1 MRVLV
6 VGLGATG
13 QAVARHCSAAG
24 DRVVVIEDRPGGSS
38 DWDARVAA
46 THALGVTVL
55 ENPDPGRTAELAAG
69 ADLVVPSPGVPERHP
84 AIAAARR
91 AEVPVRS
98 EVDLAADV
106 LAGDVPT
113 GEHRPAAVWADRGA
127 PVLIAITGTNGKTTV
142 TTLTAAILQAS
153 GLRVAAA
160 GNIGRPLLDAVH
172 DDVDVVVAEVSSFQL
187 AFTDRFRPDAA
198 ALLNLGSDHLDWHRT
213 FDAYAHAKANIFV
226 HQRADDL
233 IVFNADDPVVAG
245 LVADA
250 PGRRVS
256 FSIAPGAAGGYRVAD
271 TATGRLLVTPDGDEI
286 VAVDE
291 LSRSRPADLANSLAA
306 CALALDVCRD
316 RALGIAGSRRAL
328 VDFGGLAHRMEVVAD
343 RDGVRWVDDSKATN
357 VHATIAATQGLERV
371 VLLAGGRNKGLD
383 LGALRV
389 LAPGLRGVVAIGEAA
404 SEVRDAFAGAVTVV
418 DASSMEE
425 AVRAARD
432 LARRGD
438 TVLLSPGCASFDW
451 YSSYAERGDD
461 FAREVRSHVG
471 VEQ

>member
-6 VGLGATG
+6 VGLAVTG
-13 QAVARHCSAAG
+13 EAVARHRSGAG
-24 DRVVVIEDRPGGSS
+24 DTVVVIEDRPGVAS
-38 DWDARVAA
+38 DWDVRVAA
-46 THALGVTVL
+46 ARALGATVL
-55 ENPDPGRTAELAAG
+55 ERPDPGRAAELAAD

-84 AIAAARR
+84 AIAAARL

-98 EVDLAADV
+98 EIDLAADV
-106 LAGDVPT
+106 LAGEVLAGD
-113 GEHRPAAVWADRGA
+113 HLPAEVWADRGA
-127 PVLIAITGTNGKTTV
+127 PALIAVTGTNGKTTV
-142 TTLTAAILQAS
+142 TTLTAAILEAA

-187 AFTDRFRPDAA
+187 AFTERFRPDAA

-213 FDAYAHAKANIFV
+213 FDAYAHAKANLFV
-226 HQRADDL
+226 HQRADNVL
-233 IVFNADDPVVAG
+233 VFNADDPVVAG
-245 LVADA
+245 LASDA

-256 FSIAPGAAGGYRVAD
+256 FSIAPGAANGYRVAD

-291 LSRSRPADLANSLAA
+291 LGRSRPTDLANALAA
-306 CALALDVCRD
+306 CALALDVAGD
-316 RALGIAGSRRAL
+316 PALGIAAARRAL
-328 VDFGGLAHRMEVVAD
+328 VDFGGLAHRMQVVAEQ
-343 RDGVRWVDDSKATN
+343 DGVRWVDDSKATN
-357 VHATIAATQGLERV
+357 VHATIAAAQGLDGV

-383 LGALRV
+383 LGELRV

-418 DASSMEE
+418 NASSMEE
-425 AVRAARD
+425 AVRAARV

>member
-6 VGLGATG
+6 VGLAVTG
-13 QAVARHCSAAG
+13 EAVARHCTGAG
-24 DRVVVIEDRPGGSS
+24 DAVVVIEDRPGATS
-38 DWDARVAA
+38 DWDDRVAA
-46 THALGVTVL
+46 ARALGATVL
-55 ENPDPGRTAELAAG
+55 ERPDPGRAAELAAD

-84 AIAAARR
+84 AIAAARL
-91 AEVPVRS
+91 ADVPVRS
-98 EVDLAADV
+98 EIDLA
-106 LAGDVPT
+106 G
-113 GEHRPAAVWADRGA
+113 GA
-127 PVLIAITGTNGKTTV
+127 PALIAVTGTNGKTTV
-142 TTLTAAILQAS
+142 TTLTAAILEAA

-187 AFTDRFRPDAA
+187 AFTEHFRPDAA
-198 ALLNLGSDHLDWHRT
+198 ALLNLGADHLDWHRT
-213 FDAYAHAKANIFV
+213 FDAYAHAKANLFV
-226 HQRADDL
+226 HQRSDDL
-233 IVFNADDPVVAG
+233 LVFNADDPVVAG
-245 LVADA
+245 LAADA

-256 FSIAPGAAGGYRVAD
+256 FSIASGAANGYRIVD
-271 TATGRLLVTPDGDEI
+271 TATGRLLVTPGGDEI
-286 VAVDE
+286 VAVDD
-291 LSRSRPADLANSLAA
+291 LGCSRPTDLANALAA
-306 CALALDVCRD
+306 CALSLDVAGEP
-316 RALGIAGSRRAL
+316 ALAITSARRAL
-328 VDFGGLAHRMEVVAD
+328 VDFGGLAHRMQVVAE

-357 VHATIAATQGLERV
+357 VHATIAAANGLDGV

-383 LGALRV
+383 LGELRV

-404 SEVRDAFAGAVTVV
+404 SEVHEAFAGAVTVV
-418 DASSMEE
+418 SAASMGD